1 MYLTLD
7 MNVPCLMDALHIFG
21 HCPDM
26 RRRIEVAIIPKNC
39 LRYNQCSDIC
49 YNIGKWRSLQKI
61 IIRINGNDFSC
72 QTMVSLYL
80 QWKKKVPPTVQQLDL
95 QQLQILSMD
104 LLSLVS
110 SGTSSCSAG
119 SSRNLPDWNLI
130 FIRKL
135 QFQLLRLSSIKVIVQ
150 LGFLGPVIAY
160 RHHREGLW
168 TAHLLAKAE
177 RNGEEQLPF
186 WWTRCNHILP
196 II

>member
-1 MYLTLD
+1 M
-7 MNVPCLMDALHIFG
+7 
-21 HCPDM
+21 PDHG
-26 RRRIEVAIIPKNC
+26 IAISIVEEEGSPNC
-39 LRYNQCSDIC
+39 TT
-49 YNIGKWRSLQKI
+49 IGSTAAV
-61 IIRINGNDFSC
+61 D
-72 QTMVSLYL
+72 
-80 QWKKKVPPTVQQLDL
+80 TVHGP
-95 QQLQILSMD
+95 
-104 LLSLVS
+104 LSLVS